1 MQRFH
6 SALVLVA
13 CLSGLTSCTDTTTV
27 SDALAAR
34 TLQVSPTPL
43 TADEVSDLLH
53 MREEEKLARDVY
65 SALGKTWSLR
75 TFSNIAG
82 SEQTHMDQVATL
94 LTRYGVADPV
104 AGLAAGQ
111 FATEH
116 FQTLYTDL
124 IAKGDQSLADALEVG
139 AVIEEIDIVDLF
151 DCKAATTHQDI
162 ARVYTNLEAAS
173 ENHLRAFVGQL
184 AGRGV
189 AYVPQY
195 LTQEQYDGIINP

>member
-1 MQRFH
+1 MRKYGFVFLL
-6 SALVLVA
+6 SVA
-13 CLSGLTSCTDTTTV
+13 QFMLAACTDTTTI

-34 TLQVSPTPL
+34 TLQVQSTPL
-43 TADEVSDLLH
+43 SADEVSDLQH

-65 SALGKTWSLR
+65 LALGKTWSLR

-104 AGLAAGQ
+104 AGLGAGQ

-116 FQTLYTDL
+116 FQALYTDL
-124 IAKGDQSLADALEVG
+124 VAKGSQSLVDALESG
-139 AVIEEIDIVDLF
+139 AVIEEIDIIDLL
-151 DCKAATTHQDI
+151 DCITATTHQDI
-162 ARVYTNLEAAS
+162 AKVYTNLNAAS

-184 AGRGV
+184 ANRGV
-189 AYVPQY
+189 VYIPQY